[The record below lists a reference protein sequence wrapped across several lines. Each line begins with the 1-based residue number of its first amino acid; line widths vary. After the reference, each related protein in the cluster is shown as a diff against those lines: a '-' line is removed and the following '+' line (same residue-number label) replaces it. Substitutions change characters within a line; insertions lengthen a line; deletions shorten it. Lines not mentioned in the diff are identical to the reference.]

1 MKRRATL
8 LVLRKGWTIP
18 EVISLV
24 KSAKND
30 VVIVVGEDVDEFN
43 RGILSSVCKQTGKI
57 ILFGEDYLDKFSI
70 DEKLETFEE
79 SLPIKRC
86 DVAIVD
92 EGTEVDGKLLL
103 DVPADEYV
111 INEVLSL
118 VKKQFKEVCDYEQ
131 GVKADV
137 LLVIDSDRG
146 RLRIYANDEE
156 DHAEYK
162 ARKLCMEVAER
173 VVEERRSA
181 HIDVRTYGFALV
193 SVALAIVVVTLLL
206 RTSPV

>member
-1 MKRRATL
+1 M
-8 LVLRKGWTIP
+8 
-18 EVISLV
+18 SLV

-30 VVIVVGEDVDEFN
+30 VVIVVGEDIDEFN
-43 RGILSSVCKQTGKI
+43 KGVLSSVCKETGKV
-57 ILFGEDYLDKFSI
+57 ILFGKDYLNKFSI
-70 DEKLETFEE
+70 DEKLETSEE

-92 EGTEVDGKLLL
+92 EDTEVDGKLLL
-103 DVPADEYV
+103 DVPADEYT

-118 VKKQFKEVCDYEQ
+118 VKEQFKEVCDYER
-131 GVKADV
+131 GVEADV

-146 RLRIYANDEE
+146 RLRIYANGDEDEVE
-156 DHAEYK
+156 DK
-162 ARKLCMEVAER
+162 ARELCMKVAER

-181 HIDVRTYGFALV
+181 HIDIRTYGFALV
-193 SVALAIVVVTLLL
+193 SVALAIVVVTLIL

>member
-1 MKRRATL
+1 MN
-8 LVLRKGWTIP
+8 
-18 EVISLV
+18 LV

-30 VVIVVGEDVDEFN
+30 VVIVVGEDIDEFN
-43 RGILSSVCKQTGKI
+43 KGVLSSVCREAGKV

-70 DEKLETFEE
+70 DEKLETSEE

-92 EGTEVDGKLLL
+92 ENTEVDGKLLL
-103 DVPADEYV
+103 DVPADEYT
-111 INEVLSL
+111 INDVLSL
-118 VKKQFKEVCDYEQ
+118 VKKQFGEVCDYEQ

-146 RLRIYANDEE
+146 RLRIYANGDEGAV
-156 DHAEYK
+156 DK
-162 ARKLCMEVAER
+162 ARELCMKVAER
-173 VVEERRSA
+173 VVEERRSV
-181 HIDVRTYGFALV
+181 HIDMRTYGFALV
-193 SVALAIVVVTLLL
+193 SVALAIVVVTLIL

>member
-1 MKRRATL
+1 M
-8 LVLRKGWTIP
+8 
-18 EVISLV
+18 SLV

-30 VVIVVGEDVDEFN
+30 VVIVVGEDIDEFN
-43 RGILSSVCKQTGKI
+43 KGILSSVCRETGKV

-70 DEKLETFEE
+70 DEKLETSEE

-92 EGTEVDGKLLL
+92 EDTKVDGKLLL
-103 DVPADEYV
+103 DVSTDEYT

-118 VKKQFKEVCDYEQ
+118 VKKQFKEVCDYER
-131 GVKADV
+131 GVEADV

-146 RLRIYANDEE
+146 RLRIYANGDEDEAE
-156 DHAEYK
+156 DK
-162 ARKLCMEVAER
+162 ARELCMKAAER
-173 VVEERRSA
+173 VVEEHRGA
-181 HIDVRTYGFALV
+181 NIDIRTYGFALV
-193 SVALAIVVVTLLL
+193 SAALAIVVVTQIL